1 MPIKLFSLPVLAVFF
16 FASCGNNT
24 TNGIEKETANK
35 KTEKPAVGNYLS
47 MKINGKEWKAD
58 NEIFGA
64 FHPEGY
70 NKAIML
76 SGSKGPKD
84 KNEQAFNIN
93 LYNTNGPGV
102 FTIHDKNA
110 DNSVIQIANLSEQN
124 YLYGSM
130 MGFNVKINITK
141 ASKTPTII
149 EATFE
154 GELTG
159 NANDKLI
166 ITDGKFYYHD

>member
-1 MPIKLFSLPVLAVFF
+1 MLLLL
-16 FASCGNNT
+16 SCNSST
-24 TNGIEKETANK
+24 TA
-35 KTEKPAVGNYLS
+35 KTEKSTIVKEEIKHTSNSLS

-58 NEIFGA
+58 AEIFGA

-70 NKAIML
+70 NKAIIIA
-76 SGSKGPKD
+76 GSKGPKD

-93 LYNTNGPGV
+93 LYNTNGPDV
-102 FTIHDKNA
+102 FTIKNGNT
-110 DNSVIQIANLSEQN
+110 DNNVIQLANLSQQN

-141 ASKTPTII
+141 ASKNPTII

-159 NANDKLI
+159 NASDKLI
-166 ITDGKFYYHD
+166 ITEGKFYYHE